1 MKMEYVLPTVQ
12 PVALGEN
19 DTMLF
24 SLSGGGAVQGNESEE
39 NNGSFHVGG

>member
-24 SLSGGGAVQGNESEE
+24 SLSGGRAVQGDENEGE
-39 NNGSFHVGG
+39 NGSFVVGG

>member
-24 SLSGGGAVQGNESEE
+24 SLSGGGQAVQSEGEGNT
-39 NNGSFHVGG
+39 GSFTVGG